1 MRVTQLWRYP
11 VKSMRGEALT
21 STRFARGGIPFDR
34 RYAWI
39 EDSPDSTRFGKP
51 LTATQDPAILG
62 YGASVLDDVV
72 VVATPGG
79 PVMQVTHPEIQ
90 ALLASAI
97 GRRLVLREDSSGA
110 NHDEADVLVINEA
123 SVRKFAQEWGQPF
136 DVRRFRPNVIVGGD
150 AAFEE
155 ESWIGRKLK
164 VGRAVLEVV
173 APCVRCSITSVDP
186 ETLVSDP
193 SFLRLMAQ
201 RHRACFGVYC
211 SVSKPGDAG
220 LGDDCALLPAG
231 A

>member
-11 VKSMRGEALT
+11 VKSMRGEELT

-34 RYAWI
+34 RFAWI
-39 EDSPDSTRFGKP
+39 DDSADSPRRGKP
-51 LTATQDPAILG
+51 LTATQHPAMLG
-62 YGASVLDDVV
+62 YGASVLESSV
-72 VVATPGG
+72 VVAAPGG
-79 PVMQVTHPEIQ
+79 PVMAVTKPGIA
-90 ALLASAI
+90 ALLASVT
-97 GRRLVLREDSSGA
+97 GCRLILREDSSGA

-123 SVRKFAQEWGQPF
+123 SARQFAQEWGQPV
-136 DVRRFRPNVIVGGD
+136 DVRRFRPNVIVSGD
-150 AAFEE
+150 VAFEE

-164 VGRAVLEVV
+164 VGGAVLEVV
-173 APCVRCSITSVDP
+173 APCVRCSITTMEP

-211 SVSKPGDAG
+211 TVSKPGDAG

>member
-11 VKSMRGEALT
+11 VKSMRGETLT

-34 RYAWI
+34 RFAWI
-39 EDSPDSTRFGKP
+39 DDSPDSTRRGKP
-51 LTATQDPAILG
+51 LTATQNPGLLG
-62 YGASVLDDVV
+62 YGARVAESSV
-72 VVATPGG
+72 VVAVPGG
-79 PVMQVTHPEIQ
+79 PVMQVTHPEIC
-90 ALLASAI
+90 AMLASLT
-97 GRRLVLREDSSGA
+97 GRKLVLREDSSGA

-123 SVRKFAQEWGQPF
+123 SVRHVAQEWGKPF

-150 AAFEE
+150 LAFEE

-164 VGRAVLEVV
+164 VGGAVLEVV
-173 APCVRCSITSVDP
+173 APCVRCSITTLDP

-193 SFLRLMAQ
+193 SFLRLIAQ
-201 RHRACFGVYC
+201 QHRASFGVYC
-211 SVSKPGDAG
+211 MVSIPGDAG

>member
-34 RYAWI
+34 RFAWI
-39 EDSPDSTRFGKP
+39 DDSPDSTRRGKP
-51 LTATQDPAILG
+51 LTATLHPALLG
-62 YGASVLDDVV
+62 YGASVSDSSIVV
-72 VVATPGG
+72 EVPGG
-79 PVMQVTHPEIQ
+79 PVMDVTKPGIE
-90 ALLASAI
+90 ALLASLT

-110 NHDEADVLVINEA
+110 NHDDADVLVINEA
-123 SVRKFAQEWGQPF
+123 SVRQLAQEWGQPF

-150 AAFEE
+150 VAFEE
-155 ESWIGRKLK
+155 EAWIGRKLK
-164 VGRAVLEVV
+164 VGGAVLEVV
-173 APCVRCSITSVDP
+173 APCVRCSITTVDP

-211 SVSKPGDAG
+211 AVSKPGDTG
-220 LGDDCALLPAG
+220 VGDDCALLPAG